1 MLKYDI
7 CWRANMAGTFKLPPQ
22 LSREVAEGRVVLFLG
37 AGASFNADDGKSNK
51 IPLASG
57 LGELLAREF
66 LTSYDPSE
74 QFSVIYDYCCSAADT
89 RRVQAF
95 LRKVLEPFVPAD
107 YHKLLPTMPWH
118 GIAGTNYDLIVER
131 AYDGAAGAL
140 PLAPIRDDSDSI
152 EDARTDGK
160 LPYLKLH
167 GCLTKADTV
176 EPPMIASTEQLI
188 RFREGRRLQLRMFME
203 WAQTKTLVFVGYRLL
218 DPNIRTLFQEIIASG
233 DNRPLHYIVLPD
245 QRPEAARYWSDRRV
259 QLLDGTFEDF
269 LRSLSGAVDKST
281 ATLGGLLSRMSSTSF
296 SKYIDRPGGTES
308 APLVEYLEKRVQHL
322 TVDRLIPAAVPKRF
336 YSGFNQGWSPISAN
350 LDIARPVGRDLLL
363 DQVVP
368 NRSKKQP
375 RLVIVKGH
383 AGSGKTVMLRR
394 TAWDA
399 FHKYDRMVFFVAR
412 ENILSVPAF
421 LEMANLSTIEPHIFI
436 DNLEEHRHEVEKFM
450 AEFSRIGRAATIIAA
465 VDTNHWNMACLN
477 LHPLVDEEY
486 DMRYLSMPEIDEL
499 LEKLKLHGSLGSL
512 DKKSIDEQ
520 RDELKEVFG
529 RQLIVALL
537 EATNGAPLY
546 NILANEYRSIE
557 PIEARNLYLNI
568 CSLHRF
574 GPPVRAGLISRLSE
588 VSFEHFKTKLL
599 PPLEQIV
606 RLRDDARTG
615 DIVYEA
621 RHAHIAS
628 VVYEQ
633 AFQEE
638 DARFDNVIN
647 IINQLNLAFSYDS
660 DVLYQIVK
668 AENVRKTFSSRS
680 RGRLLYDAAE
690 EMAGANFGV
699 LHQRAIYEMNSALNS
714 SDLDLAK
721 DILVRAG
728 ETDRAGV
735 RSLKH
740 TAAEIELR
748 RSRIAND
755 PLERESYRKYAI
767 ELASD
772 LTTGTSGSSY
782 PWHTILK
789 AKIDRV
795 KDVIDGS
802 GGEDRV
808 AFAELDDAIT
818 DAESSLR
825 RALQRF
831 PNEAVLVAEEGN
843 LQQILAHSTRAE
855 EAFRRA
861 FDLNSRSSLI
871 AKKLALVRRA
881 KDDLP
886 GAIDVLRRALEHN
899 PGDGSLHYELG
910 RTLMAVTPDADIS
923 DSQEILYHLKR
934 AHHQG
939 SKDQQ
944 VKFWYARQ
952 LSISGQWTDARPLF
966 AELSA
971 LRIPIED
978 KKRVRGVVKDS
989 SGGNLLCTGKIVVA
1003 RETYALVEDDRFSL
1017 VAIVAG
1023 KEMPAAGVKVG
1034 QALKYS
1040 LGFTLK
1046 GPQAQNVK
1054 QF

>member
-1 MLKYDI
+1 MLGAEGKMTDEFVVP
-7 CWRANMAGTFKLPPQ
+7 APLV
-22 LSREVAEGRVVLFLG
+22 REVAEGRVVLFLG
-37 AGASFNADDGKSNK
+37 AGASFGAPDKDGNTV
-51 IPLASG
+51 PLAEG
-57 LGELLAREF
+57 LGRLLAGEF
-66 LTSYDPSE
+66 LTSYDASE
-74 QFSVIYDYCCSAADT
+74 PFSVIYDYCCSAADT
-89 RRVQAF
+89 RRVQAYV
-95 LRKVLEPFVPAD
+95 RDVLEPFGPAE
-107 YHKLLPTMPWH
+107 YHKILPSLPWH
-118 GIAGTNYDLIVER
+118 AIAGTNYDLVVER
-131 AYDGAAGAL
+131 AYASVGGGS
-140 PLAPIRDDSDSI
+140 PLAPIRDDADSI

-167 GCLTKADTV
+167 GCITKADTV
-176 EPPMIASTEQLI
+176 DPSMIASTEQLI
-188 RFREGRRLQLRMFME
+188 RFREGRRIQLSMFME
-203 WAQTKTLVFVGYRLL
+203 WAQTKTIVFVGYRLL

-233 DNRPLHYIVLPD
+233 DNRPLHYILLPN
-245 QRPEAARYWSDRRV
+245 QRAEAFRYWSDRRV
-259 QLLDGTFEDF
+259 QLLDGTFEQ
-269 LRSLSGAVDKST
+269 LLMSLNKSIDRNS
-281 ATLGGLLSRMSSTSF
+281 ASLGGLLSRMSSSSF
-296 SKYIDRPGGTES
+296 SRYIDRPGGKES
-308 APLVEYLEKRVQHL
+308 SPLIDYLDKRIQQL
-322 TVDRLIPAAVPKRF
+322 SSDLLIAPAAPKRF

-368 NRSKKQP
+368 TRSKGKP

-394 TAWDA
+394 AAWDA
-399 FHKYDRMVFFVAR
+399 FHRYDRMTFFVAR
-412 ENILSVPAF
+412 ENVLSVPAF

-436 DNLEEHRHEVEKFM
+436 DNLEEHRHEVEKLM
-450 AEFSRIGRAATIIAA
+450 VEFARIGRSVAIIAA
-465 VDTNHWNMACLN
+465 VDTNHWNMMCQI

-486 DMRYLSMPEIDEL
+486 DMRYLTMPEIDEL
-499 LEKLKLHGSLGSL
+499 LVKLKESQSLGSL
-512 DKKSIDEQ
+512 ERKSVDQQ
-520 RDELKEVFG
+520 REELKEIFG
-529 RQLIVALL
+529 TQLIVALL

-546 NILANEYRSIE
+546 DILSNEYKSIQ

-574 GPPVRAGLISRLSE
+574 GPPVRAGLISRLSG
-588 VSFEHFKTKLL
+588 VPFEDFEEKLL
-599 PPLEQIV
+599 PPLEHIV

-615 DIVYEA
+615 DVVYEA

-647 IINQLNLAFSYDS
+647 IIAQLNLAFSYDS

-668 AENVRKTFSSRS
+668 ADNVRKTFSSRA

-690 EMAGANFGV
+690 EMAGPNFGI
-699 LHQRAIYEMNSALNS
+699 LHQRAIFEMNSALNS
-714 SDLDLAK
+714 SDLDKAI
-721 DILVRAG
+721 DILSEASG
-728 ETDRAGV
+728 MDRAGA

-748 RSRIAND
+748 RSRLASD
-755 PLERESYRKYAI
+755 PLEREGYRKYAI

-772 LTTGTSGSSY
+772 LTTGNAGSSY

-795 KDVIDGS
+795 KDVIDS
-802 GGEDRV
+802 SSVDDKV

-818 DAESSLR
+818 DAEASLR

-831 PNEAVLVAEEGN
+831 PNESVLVGEEGN

-861 FDLNSRSSLI
+861 FDLNPRSSLM

-881 KDDLP
+881 KDDVS
-886 GAIDVLRRALEHN
+886 GAIDVLRKSLEHN
-899 PGDGSLHYELG
+899 PGDGSLHYELA
-910 RTLMAVTPDADIS
+910 RALMAVSPDADVTN
-923 DSQEILYHLKR
+923 SQEILYHLKR

-939 SKDQQ
+939 TKDQQ

-952 LSISGQWTDARPLF
+952 LAISGQWDDAKPVF
-966 AELSA
+966 ADLGA
-971 LRIPIED
+971 LKVPIED
-978 KKRVRGVVKDS
+978 KKRIRGYVWDETGKY
-989 SGGNLLCTGKIVVA
+989 LLCTGHVVIA
-1003 RETYALVEDDRFSL
+1003 RETYALVRDDKFSL

-1023 KEMPAAGVKVG
+1023 KEMPVAGVREG

-1040 LGFTLK
+1040 LGFTLR
-1046 GPQAQNVK
+1046 GPQASNVK
-1054 QF
+1054 AF